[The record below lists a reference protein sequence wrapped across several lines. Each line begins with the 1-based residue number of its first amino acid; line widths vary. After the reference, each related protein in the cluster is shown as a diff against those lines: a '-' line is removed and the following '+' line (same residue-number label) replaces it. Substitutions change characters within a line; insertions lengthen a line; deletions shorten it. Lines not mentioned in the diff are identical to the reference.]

1 MALAEVKGVQAGPGE
16 KAFGFLEVGTT
27 SVSTYRIPV
36 AVLNGVEPGR
46 ARATAHSLSTDP
58 PSSAHSTS

>member
-27 SVSTYRIPV
+27 
-36 AVLNGVEPGR
+36 R
-46 ARATAHSLSTDP
+46 ARALDFFF
-58 PSSAHSTS
+58 PSIVQD